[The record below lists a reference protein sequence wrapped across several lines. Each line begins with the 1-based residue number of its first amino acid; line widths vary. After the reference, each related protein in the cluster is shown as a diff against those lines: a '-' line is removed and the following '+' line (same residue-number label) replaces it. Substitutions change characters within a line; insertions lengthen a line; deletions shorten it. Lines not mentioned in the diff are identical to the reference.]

1 MTPNFF
7 TIAALL
13 ASAAAGILFYL
24 RLELW
29 GIVAVALNAFCDA
42 MDGAVAREMKIQSNR
57 GDFLDH
63 AVDRYADIFIITG
76 IFAGGL
82 VPWQI
87 GVFALTG
94 VLMSSYLGTQ
104 AQAVGVGRYY
114 GGLLGRADR
123 LVLIMVVGII
133 DLLVPMSL
141 YGLTLAWLAAGALR
155 RFRAYHRIPAVRV
168 CVGEGGVIS
177 LSLTSSGA
185 VSWTG
190 HYLPGQDRVVQ
201 GFVSSCAFRIAALTI
216 RAPAA
221 RSGLRYFRAHRK
233 KCKKGRCCGLF
244 TRGGQMFWV
253 NGPET
258 K

>member
-1 MTPNFF
+1 MTLDQYRSHAQVFFNPLVSVAIKLRMNANFF
-7 TIAALL
+7 TLAALI
-13 ASAAAGILFYL
+13 ASAAAGFLFYF

-42 MDGAVAREMKIQSNR
+42 MDGAVARAMKTQSLR

-114 GGLLGRADR
+114 GGILGRADR
-123 LVLIMVVGII
+123 LVLI
-133 DLLVPMSL
+133 LVFGVIGLFVPL
-141 YGLTLAWLAAGALR
+141 TVYGLTWLGWLLLMFGVFGHITAFQ
-155 RFRAYHRIPAVRV
+155 RFAYVWAKV
-168 CVGEGGVIS
+168 E
-177 LSLTSSGA
+177 
-185 VSWTG
+185 
-190 HYLPGQDRVVQ
+190 
-201 GFVSSCAFRIAALTI
+201 
-216 RAPAA
+216 
-221 RSGLRYFRAHRK
+221 
-233 KCKKGRCCGLF
+233 
-244 TRGGQMFWV
+244 
-253 NGPET
+253 
-258 K
+258 

>member
-1 MTPNFF
+1 MTLDQYRSHAKVYFDPLVAIAIRYRITPNIL
-7 TIAALL
+7 TIAALV
-13 ASAAAGILFYL
+13 ASAAAGVLFFL

-42 MDGAVAREMKIQSNR
+42 MDGAVAREMKAQSKR

-76 IFAGGL
+76 IFAGGM

-123 LVLIMVVGII
+123 LVLIMVVGIV
-133 DLLVPMSL
+133 DLLVPMSW
-141 YGLTLAWLAAGALR
+141 YGLSWFGWLLVLFGIFGHITAFQ
-155 RFRAYHRIPAVRV
+155 RFAYV
-168 CVGEGGVIS
+168 
-177 LSLTSSGA
+177 
-185 VSWTG
+185 WTK
-190 HYLPGQDRVVQ
+190 V
-201 GFVSSCAFRIAALTI
+201 
-216 RAPAA
+216 
-221 RSGLRYFRAHRK
+221 
-233 KCKKGRCCGLF
+233 
-244 TRGGQMFWV
+244 
-253 NGPET
+253 E
-258 K
+258 